1 MSALLE
7 QLKASL
13 GSQYRIERELGGGGM
28 SRVFLA
34 EEMALGRLVVLKV
47 LPSELGAMLS
57 ADRFQRE
64 VRLAA
69 SLQHPH
75 IVTLLSAGRAGDA
88 LYYTMPYVEGE
99 SLRARLQREGELPVP
114 DTVRILRELVDALV
128 YAHGQGLIH
137 RDIKPDNVLLSH
149 GHAVVT
155 DFGIAKALSAADETG
170 RLTGTGVSI
179 GTPSYMAPE
188 QAAGDPIDQRADL
201 YSVGV
206 LAYELL
212 AGEPPF
218 RGATAQAVIA
228 AHLGRTAPHILEQR
242 PSVPP
247 ELATIIARCMEKRP
261 ADRYQRA
268 EELLSALEEV
278 ITAPVTSTPRSV
290 PSPTPNPQPPTPRV
304 WSLPSVLGAFAAAGA
319 VVLAAAWGLRSLLGL
334 PDWFFPAALVLLAV
348 GLPIVLLAARVH
360 NRRALRPAGTFT
372 SPSGGFRGSL
382 TLRRAVTGGV
392 AAFAALGLV
401 TAGYMAMRSLGIGPV
416 GTLVASGKLGERERL
431 IIADFTNTTR
441 DSMLGPAV
449 TQAFRVDFSQS
460 KLVSPVEAD
469 YVRRVLRRMQVA
481 DSLPVS
487 LALARE
493 IAERQGWKAVVAG
506 ELQQVGPSLLVS
518 AQLVNA
524 QSGEVLA
531 TARHTAR
538 DSTAILDAVDRVSKQ
553 LRERIGESLRSIR
566 GNAPLAEVTTSSL
579 EALRKYSQALRA
591 ENAGDRRGTIARL
604 EEAVAADTGFAMAWR
619 KLGVAL
625 FNEGER
631 QSQAAEA
638 VTRAFRL
645 RERLTFRERKL
656 TENSYYSDVVGDLDS
671 AAAALGSI
679 LAEYPSDSWAFN
691 NLGVINFFRGDL
703 PAAEEAYR
711 QSVKLEPENALAM
724 GNVFYAEI
732 HQAKFDAAAATL
744 QSMRDRLPAG
754 PTLSELGL
762 VLLLS
767 RRDFVAAEAEI
778 TRQLEQYRGNPNVR
792 LKLQRFLAGVLTI
805 RGKLAEADRLHL
817 AVAEQLALRGQEGVA
832 LEELARRASPVAAY
846 LGDSAAARAR
856 LEEAFRRFPLDG
868 IPAQERPLPLLINIS
883 ADAGDR
889 NRTEALV
896 RDFERSPGD
905 SPGRVRNYLRSLS
918 RSTVLGM
925 RAETRSQALAAYRRL
940 PGTCGYCVHFRMAE
954 AFDRSGMPDSAL
966 VYYQRWADAAEGNW
980 APMAYTVWQP
990 VGWFRLAE
998 LYQAKGVKERA
1009 RYYYGRFIDNWKDAD
1024 PGLQPKVR
1032 EARNRIRELVA
1043 EPAN

>member
-7 QLKASL
+7 QLKGAL

-34 EEMALGRLVVLKV
+34 EETALGRLVVLKV
-47 LPSELGAMLS
+47 LPAELGAVLS

-75 IVTLLSAGRAGDA
+75 IVTLLSAGSAGDA

-99 SLRARLQREGELPVP
+99 SLRARLQRAGELPVP
-114 DTVRILRELVDALV
+114 DAVRILRELVAALV

-155 DFGIAKALSAADETG
+155 DFGIAKALSAADEAG

-179 GTPSYMAPE
+179 GTPSYMSPE
-188 QAAGDPIDQRADL
+188 QAAGDPVDQRADL

-228 AHLGRTAPHILEQR
+228 AHLGRTAAPLQEQR
-242 PSVPP
+242 PSVPV
-247 ELATIIARCMEKRP
+247 ELAAIIARCMEKRP

-268 EELLSALEEV
+268 EDLLSALEV
-278 ITAPVTSTPRSV
+278 ITAASTSTPRSV
-290 PSPTPNPQPPTPRV
+290 PTPTPNPQTPTPST
-304 WSLPSVLGAFAAAGA
+304 WPLPQVLGSFALAAVG
-319 VVLAAAWGLRSLLGL
+319 VLGAAWGLRSLLGL
-334 PDWFFPAALVLLAV
+334 PDWFFPAAVLLLAV
-348 GLPIVLLAARVH
+348 GLPVVLLATRAH
-360 NRRALRPAGTFT
+360 NRRALRSPTATPTT
-372 SPSGGFRGSL
+372 SGSFHSSL

-392 AAFAALGLV
+392 AAFAGLGVV
-401 TAGYMAMRSLGIGPV
+401 TAGYMAMRSFGIGPV

-493 IAERQGWKAVVAG
+493 IAEREGWKAVVAG

-538 DSTAILDAVDRVSKQ
+538 DATAILDAVDRVSKQ

-566 GNAPLAEVTTSSL
+566 ANAPLAEVTTGSL

-591 ENAGDRRGTIARL
+591 ENEGDRRGTIARL

-631 QSQAAEA
+631 LSQAAEA
-638 VTRAFRL
+638 VTRAFRR

-656 TENSYYSDVVGDLDS
+656 TENSYYSDVMGDLDS
-671 AAAALGSI
+671 AAAALSSI
-679 LAEYPSDSWAFN
+679 LAEYPSDSWASN

-703 PAAEEAYR
+703 PGAEAAYR
-711 QSVKLEPENALAM
+711 QAVKLEPENALAL

-732 HQAKFDAAAATL
+732 NQAKFDAAAATL
-744 QSMRDRLPAG
+744 QGMRDRLPAG
-754 PTLSELGL
+754 PNLSELGL

-778 TRQLEQYRGNPNVR
+778 ARQLEQYRGNPNVH
-792 LKLQRFLAGVLTI
+792 LKLQRMLAGVLTV
-805 RGKLAEADRLHL
+805 RGRLAESRRTHL

-832 LEELARRASPVAAY
+832 LEELARRASPMAAY
-846 LGDSAAARAR
+846 LGDSAAARTL
-856 LEEAFRRFPLDG
+856 LEEAFRRIPLDG
-868 IPAQERPLPLLINIS
+868 IPAHERPLPLLIRIS
-883 ADAGDR
+883 ADAGDW

-918 RSTVLGM
+918 RASVLGM
-925 RAETRSQALAAYRRL
+925 RTETLPQALAAYRRL
-940 PGTCGYCVHFRMAE
+940 PGVCEYCVHFKMAE
-954 AFDRSGMPDSAL
+954 AFDRAAMPDSAL
-966 VYYQRWADAAEGNW
+966 AYYQRWADDAEGNW
-980 APMAYTVWQP
+980 APLVYTVWQP

-998 LYQAKGVKERA
+998 LYQAKKDKERA
-1009 RYYYGRFIDNWKDAD
+1009 
-1024 PGLQPKVR
+1024 
-1032 EARNRIRELVA
+1032 
-1043 EPAN
+1043 